1 MGFKDFIRKA
11 IGDVES
17 TSDSSESSAVIDM
30 SLAQDRD
37 MGIFKAYIP
46 NFLYKPPYGYP
57 RNVNT
62 PQLKVLAKNPYIFSV
77 IKTICDEIVS
87 CPWEVKVKEG
97 FQDDGNDYNED
108 IDTATRFLNNPN
120 GNAESFE
127 QILRQVVTD
136 ILETDSGII
145 NKVFNSA
152 GELQHIFARDG
163 SLFLKNPDI
172 YGYLGNRADFVEPM
186 VDSMDAPVSFD
197 SPSDMQMEVIKTYNV
212 MFKEQ
217 AAYFQYG
224 WTAGSMP
231 VPFGKKEIIY
241 FMQNPRSD
249 SIYGR
254 SPLQVLAQVI
264 QTLVYGSE
272 FNLDFYVNNN
282 MPDGVISLMG
292 AKKEQIAAFR
302 DRFDASYQAGED
314 EFGKKRKKNF
324 TIPIVSTK
332 PEFVPFQLSPKDME
346 VLAQQEWF
354 MKIVWAC
361 FGVTASE
368 MGWTESSNK
377 ATDDSQTQASKRK
390 AIQPL
395 LKVLQYNLN
404 TQLMPSFFKDIEFDD
419 FRNVPLEIV
428 FDHYDVEEDKT
439 KHDLL
444 EQEIRMGVKTPEMA
458 AEELGINV
466 EELKQGKEEQ
476 AKNDMAKFEQE
487 AGFSQGGND
496 ESSKGDNPFA
506 KKDDKGSPDKK
517 EKNPFG
523 SKDKKTE
530 EKSKNSLNPLKQME
544 KTIDEV
550 GKQLVEAIDRIP
562 EDEYKE

>member
-1 MGFKDFIRKA
+1 
-11 IGDVES
+11 
-17 TSDSSESSAVIDM
+17 
-30 SLAQDRD
+30 
-37 MGIFKAYIP
+37 
-46 NFLYKPPYGYP
+46 
-57 RNVNT
+57 
-62 PQLKVLAKNPYIFSV
+62 
-77 IKTICDEIVS
+77 
-87 CPWEVKVKEG
+87 
-97 FQDDGNDYNED
+97 
-108 IDTATRFLNNPN
+108 
-120 GNAESFE
+120 
-127 QILRQVVTD
+127 
-136 ILETDSGII
+136 
-145 NKVFNSA
+145 
-152 GELQHIFARDG
+152 
-163 SLFLKNPDI
+163 
-172 YGYLGNRADFVEPM
+172 
-186 VDSMDAPVSFD
+186 
-197 SPSDMQMEVIKTYNV
+197 
-212 MFKEQ
+212 
-217 AAYFQYG
+217 
-224 WTAGSMP
+224 
-231 VPFGKKEIIY
+231 
-241 FMQNPRSD
+241 
-249 SIYGR
+249 
-254 SPLQVLAQVI
+254 
-264 QTLVYGSE
+264 
-272 FNLDFYVNNN
+272 
-282 MPDGVISLMG
+282 MG